1 MILSPSLPLFRS
13 FFLSLFFLLSLSLK
27 FLNMPRDKIILS
39 ILIYGTW
46 DKIVVSLS
54 IKISVIGAKTTKVF

>member
-13 FFLSLFFLLSLSLK
+13 FFLSLFFLLSLSK
-27 FLNMPRDKIILS
+27 IPEYARDKIILS

-54 IKISVIGAKTTKVF
+54 IQISVIGAKTTKVF

>member
-13 FFLSLFFLLSLSLK
+13 FFLSLFLLSLSLK
-27 FLNMPRDKIILS
+27 FLNMPRDKIILT

-46 DKIVVSLS
+46 DKIVVRLS

>member
-13 FFLSLFFLLSLSLK
+13 FFLSLFFLLSLSK
-27 FLNMPRDKIILS
+27 IPEYARDKIILS

>member
-1 MILSPSLPLFRS
+1 
-13 FFLSLFFLLSLSLK
+13 
-27 FLNMPRDKIILS
+27 MPRDKIILS
-39 ILIYGTW
+39 ILIYGPW